1 MRLPSLAI
9 AALGAALV
17 AGPTIGA
24 GTARAQLKVVTSTTD
39 LYDIGKAVGG
49 DKITATHIG
58 EGYQDP
64 HFIEAK
70 PSFVLQL
77 RNADVWAFVG
87 LDLEIGW
94 MPLLLQGARNPKL
107 DPGKPGYVDASRV
120 ISVLDIGR
128 GNIDRSQGDVHPL
141 GNPHYWLDPENGRR
155 IAKLFQETFTTLDPK
170 NASMYD
176 ANANAFT
183 RRLDAA
189 ERTWQADIAKI
200 KGQPVV
206 AWHTSWRYFAEYTGM
221 LSFSNFG
228 SVRHP
233 DAEKVSRAVQL
244 VRQRDPN
251 LVVDGEMQ
259 ADSALDERILAD
271 SYPFSALKEPA
282 NVLIFPN
289 LSAGNIAYKLLN
301 QLGGATAIGPILIGM
316 PTSERAATYRF
327 TSNPV

>member
-39 LYDIGKAVGG
+39 LYDIAKAVGG
-49 DKITATHIG
+49 EKITATHIG

-77 RNADVWAFVG
+77 RNADVWTFVG

-107 DPGKPGYVDASRV
+107 QPGQPGYVDASRV
-120 ISVLDIGR
+120 ISVLDVAR
-128 GNIDRSQGDVHPL
+128 GNVDRSQGDVHPL

-155 IAKLFQETFTTLDPK
+155 IATLFQETFATLDPK
-170 NASMYD
+170 NVSVYD
-176 ANANAFT
+176 ANAKAFT
-183 RRLDAA
+183 QRLDAA
-189 ERTWQADIAKI
+189 ERTWQADLAKI
-200 KGQPVV
+200 TGQPVV

-221 LSFSNFG
+221 NIVGFMEPKPGVPPSPAHLAGLIQTMKQAGAKVIIMEPFYDKKTADFVAG
-228 SVRHP
+228 KTGAKVLVLAPSV
-233 DAEKVSRAVQL
+233 
-244 VRQRDPN
+244 
-251 LVVDGEMQ
+251 
-259 ADSALDERILAD
+259 
-271 SYPFSALKEPA
+271 
-282 NVLIFPN
+282 
-289 LSAGNIAYKLLN
+289 
-301 QLGGATAIGPILIGM
+301 GGAKGLDDYIRLM
-316 PTSERAATYRF
+316 TSGIQQLAAAL
-327 TSNPV
+327 